1 MILLRKFF
9 PAAFLI
15 LVILLAYWDL
25 PKTFFQQDEW
35 LIFGKII
42 VREATGG
49 VGNVLIYPFFGSRGH
64 FTPLAFFQTYS
75 ELKLFGLLFEPIAY
89 ISIATHIAN
98 SLLLFYFAY
107 LLLKNKFLAFC
118 SSLVFSVEVI
128 SSQAVTWIGASAN
141 TQGAVLFLL
150 LSLIF
155 ILKYLQGNKK
165 INYYMA
171 LVFFFVGLLFKETI
185 VFFFLLAL
193 LLWFLFGQKK
203 GIKQFFLFLKPLII
217 LGFIYSLIRVL
228 LFFIPSPVASAS
240 VNPVNISLVSD
251 IAKLFL
257 SPFKILPQTIFPQH
271 LLIGISDIAT
281 LFFYPKQAFGG
292 VVNPYFSQTVVF
304 GQVIP
309 FLSIPILLIGF
320 IVYKLLLKRKDVLL
334 SKAVVFSLLFI
345 MLSSFPLAFL
355 PANANGN
362 LPIYESRHLHVA
374 AIGMSIFLVVGL
386 YTVVKFFLKQSK
398 PRIESV
404 RGKYVPLVFF
414 IILAPILLTHL
425 MLTRTEINRLVKISI
440 PRKSIL
446 KSIITSYPRLPQKV
460 LFYTQSDTA
469 YYGMLI
475 EEKALPVQI
484 NFGLMLLV
492 WYQKDENFPPCLFD
506 FNPQAFHMLAQRYIE
521 CEGRGFGYFRD
532 YDKLIFAI
540 KENSIPLNNVISYSW
555 NGKTEKLIDV
565 TSQIRMKIKKEDS
578 L

>member
-1 MILLRKFF
+1 MRFLRNFYFPLLI
-9 PAAFLI
+9 FLI
-15 LVILLAYWDL
+15 VILAYWSL

-42 VREATGG
+42 VREKAGG

-75 ELKLFGLLFEPIAY
+75 ELKLFGLSFEPIAY
-89 ISIATHIAN
+89 ISIATHIVN
-98 SLLLFYFAY
+98 SLLLFYFAC

-155 ILKYLQGNKK
+155 TLKYLQSNKK
-165 INYYMA
+165 NNYYVGLIFA
-171 LVFFFVGLLFKETI
+171 FTGLLFKETI
-185 VFFFLLAL
+185 VFFFLLTP

-203 GIKQFFLFLKPLII
+203 GIRQFFLFLKPLIV
-217 LGFIYSLIRVL
+217 LGFIYFLIRVL
-228 LFFIPSPVASAS
+228 LFLIPSPVISTSANT
-240 VNPVNISLVSD
+240 VNPSLVSD
-251 IAKLFL
+251 ITKLLL
-257 SPFKILPQTIFPQH
+257 SPFKMLPQTIFPQH
-271 LLIGISDIAT
+271 LLISLSDMAT
-281 LFFYPKQAFGG
+281 LFFYPKQAFEGI
-292 VVNPYFSQTVVF
+292 VNPYFSQTVVF

-309 FLSIPILLIGF
+309 YLSIPIFLIGF
-320 IVYKLLLKRKDVLL
+320 IFYKLLLKRKDVLL

-345 MLSSFPLAFL
+345 MFSSFPLAFL

-362 LPIYESRHLHVA
+362 LPIYESRHLHMA

-386 YTVVKFFLKQSK
+386 YSVSKFFLKQSK
-398 PRIESV
+398 
-404 RGKYVPLVFF
+404 YVLLASF
-414 IILAPILLTHL
+414 IMLTPVLFIHL
-425 MLTRTEINRLVKISI
+425 TSTRTEIDKVVKMSTA
-440 PRKSIL
+440 RKHIL
-446 KSIITSYPRLPQKV
+446 ESMIRSYPKLPQKV

-469 YYGMLI
+469 YYGMPQ

-492 WYQKDENFPPCLFD
+492 SYEKDENFPACLFD

-521 CEGRGFGYFRD
+521 CDGRGFGYFRD
-532 YDKLIFAI
+532 YDKLILAI
-540 KENSIPLNNVISYSW
+540 KENNIPLDNVIAYSW
-555 NGKTEKLIDV
+555 NGKTENLVNV
-565 TSQIRMKIKKEDS
+565 TNQIRMKIKKEVVYEITK
-578 L
+578 

>member
-1 MILLRKFF
+1 MRFLRNFYF
-9 PAAFLI
+9 PLIIFLI
-15 LVILLAYWDL
+15 SILTYWDL

-75 ELKLFGLLFEPIAY
+75 ELKLFGLSFEPIAY

-98 SLLLFYFAY
+98 SLLLFYFMY

-118 SSLVFSVEVI
+118 SSIIFSVEVI

-155 ILKYLQGNKK
+155 TLKYLQNNQKRS
-165 INYYMA
+165 YYIA

-185 VFFFLLAL
+185 VFFFLLAP

-203 GIKQFFLFLKPLII
+203 GIRQFFLFLKPLII
-217 LGFIYSLIRVL
+217 LGFIYFLIRVL
-228 LFFIPSPVASAS
+228 LFLIPSPVIVASANTVS
-240 VNPVNISLVSD
+240 FSLVSD
-251 IAKLFL
+251 ITKLLL
-257 SPFKILPQTIFPQH
+257 SPFKMLPQTIFPQH
-271 LLIGISDIAT
+271 LLIDLSDLTT
-281 LFFYPKQAFGG
+281 LFFYPKQSFGG
-292 VVNPYFSQTVVF
+292 IVNPYFSQTVVF
-304 GQVIP
+304 GRVIP
-309 FLSIPILLIGF
+309 YLSIPIILIGLIF
-320 IVYKLLLKRKDVLL
+320 YKLLLKRKDFLL
-334 SKAVVFSLLFI
+334 SKVVVFSLLFI
-345 MLSSFPLAFL
+345 MFSSFPLAFL

-362 LPIYESRHLHVA
+362 LPIYESRHLHMA
-374 AIGMSIFLVVGL
+374 AIGMSIFLTVGL
-386 YTVVKFFLKQSK
+386 YAVVKFFLKQSK
-398 PRIESV
+398 
-404 RGKYVPLVFF
+404 YVFLVLL
-414 IILAPILLTHL
+414 IMLTPILLIHL
-425 MLTRTEINRLVKISI
+425 TLTRTEIDRVVKVSTV
-440 PRKSIL
+440 RKNIL
-446 KSIITSYPRLPQKV
+446 KSMIRSYPSLPQKV

-492 WYQKDENFPPCLFD
+492 SYQEDENFPPCLFD

-521 CEGRGFGYFRD
+521 CDGRGFGYFRD
-532 YDKLIFAI
+532 YDKLIVAI
-540 KENSIPLNNVISYSW
+540 KENNIPLDNVISYSW
-555 NGKTEKLIDV
+555 NGKEEKLIDV
-565 TSQIRMKIKKEDS
+565 TNQMRIRIKKENS

>member
-1 MILLRKFF
+1 MYNCSMRFLRNFYFPLLLS
-9 PAAFLI
+9 LI
-15 LVILLAYWDL
+15 VILAYWDL

-75 ELKLFGLLFEPIAY
+75 ELKLFGLSFEPIAY
-89 ISIATHIAN
+89 ISIATHIVN

-150 LSLIF
+150 LSLIS

-165 INYYMA
+165 NNYYIA
-171 LVFFFVGLLFKETI
+171 LVFFFAGLLFKETI

-203 GIKQFFLFLKPLII
+203 GIRQFFLFLKPLII

-228 LFFIPSPVASAS
+228 LFFIPSPVVSTS

-251 IAKLFL
+251 IAKLLL
-257 SPFKILPQTIFPQH
+257 SPFKMLPQTIFSQH
-271 LLIGISDIAT
+271 FLIGLSDIAT

-292 VVNPYFSQTVVF
+292 IVNPYFSQTIMF

-309 FLSIPILLIGF
+309 YLSIPILLIGF
-320 IVYKLLLKRKDVLL
+320 IFYKLLLKRKDVLL

-362 LPIYESRHLHVA
+362 LPIYESRHLHMA
-374 AIGMSIFLVVGL
+374 TIGMSIFLVVGL

-398 PRIESV
+398 
-404 RGKYVPLVFF
+404 YVFLVLL
-414 IILAPILLTHL
+414 IMLTPILFIHLTS
-425 MLTRTEINRLVKISI
+425 TRTEIDRLVRMSTV
-440 PRKSIL
+440 RKHIL
-446 KSIITSYPRLPQKV
+446 ESMIRSYPKLPQKV

-469 YYGMLI
+469 YYGMPI

-484 NFGLMLLV
+484 NFGLILLV

-532 YDKLIFAI
+532 YDKLIVAI
-540 KENSIPLNNVISYSW
+540 KENNIPLDNVISYSW
-555 NGKTEKLIDV
+555 NGKKEKLIDV
-565 TSQIRMKIKKEDS
+565 TSQIRMKIKQEDS